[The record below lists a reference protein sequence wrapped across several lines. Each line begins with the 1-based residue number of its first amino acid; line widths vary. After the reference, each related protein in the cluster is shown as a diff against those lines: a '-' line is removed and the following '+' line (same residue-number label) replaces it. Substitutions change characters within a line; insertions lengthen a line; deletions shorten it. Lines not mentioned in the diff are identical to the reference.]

1 MNDVPLSR
9 RNGSEKLEVVVKEE
23 LLPFWSVN
31 EISVT
36 VTKNCEYVSPSG
48 WTGTTCNGPLEIYQ

>member
-9 RNGSEKLEVVVKEE
+9 RNGSEKLAVVVRED

-36 VTKNCEYVSPSG
+36 VTKNCEYVPLSS
-48 WTGTTCNGPLEIYQ
+48 WTGTTCNGPLELS